1 MEDLSEK
8 CLIAFKRNT
17 KETFMKQLTGND
29 ETIRKKDFYN
39 WYEISL
45 DLVNSHT
52 RAYVGGCDAKA
63 KPR

>member
-29 ETIRKKDFYN
+29 ETLKWDN
-39 WYEISL
+39 
-45 DLVNSHT
+45 
-52 RAYVGGCDAKA
+52 
-63 KPR
+63 